1 MKPPHP
7 SKNTDYKHL
16 RAQAALPGRG
26 GIARIWAALWNT
38 VGGLREGLGTEAAIK
53 QEVAITLIAVPLSF
67 LIATNL
73 WIWVA
78 LIGSLLFLLA
88 VEFLNTAIERLCN
101 HVQPE
106 LHAAIRVTKDLGS
119 AAVFFAIAL
128 AALIWIAA
136 LLRPLRVLTAGSRDM
151 AAPVS
156 NWQLRDIERVIKGN
170 EALLGKKHLIVGMTR
185 IRNEALILPDT
196 LDYLATQVDAIVA
209 YDDAS
214 TDDTVDILRKHPKV
228 ALIVANQSWEKD
240 VAARKLAEGRHRGLL
255 LDMARSELPHDW
267 MFCFDPDER
276 VTGDLPSFV
285 ASLEADASDAVRV
298 QLFDAYMTPEDC
310 APYAPDLPLLHF
322 RKFYGPEQRD
332 ILMLWRNRPEIHFAE
347 GHGRTPGGMER
358 VKIDLH
364 CQHYGKSLSVDH
376 WEETCD
382 YYIRHFPF
390 ETYGKKWTERKGQ
403 AIHTESDFKRP
414 LYEWGET
421 LFANAVRI

>member
-1 MKPPHP
+1 
-7 SKNTDYKHL
+7 
-16 RAQAALPGRG
+16 
-26 GIARIWAALWNT
+26 
-38 VGGLREGLGTEAAIK
+38 
-53 QEVAITLIAVPLSF
+53 
-67 LIATNL
+67 
-73 WIWVA
+73 
-78 LIGSLLFLLA
+78 
-88 VEFLNTAIERLCN
+88 
-101 HVQPE
+101 
-106 LHAAIRVTKDLGS
+106 
-119 AAVFFAIAL
+119 
-128 AALIWIAA
+128 
-136 LLRPLRVLTAGSRDM
+136 M
-151 AAPVS
+151 AAPLS
-156 NWQLRDIERVIKGN
+156 NWQLRDSERVINGN

-196 LDYLATQVDAIVA
+196 LDYLATQVDAIVV

-228 ALIVANQSWEKD
+228 ALIVANQAWEKD
-240 VAARKLAEGRHRGLL
+240 IAARKLAEGRHRGLL

-276 VTGDLPSFV
+276 VTGSLPSFV
-285 ASLEADASDAVRV
+285 AGLEADASDAVRV

-390 ETYGKKWTERKGQ
+390 ETYGRKWTERKGH
-403 AIHTESDFKRP
+403 AIHTESDFQRP
-414 LYEWGET
+414 LYEWGEE